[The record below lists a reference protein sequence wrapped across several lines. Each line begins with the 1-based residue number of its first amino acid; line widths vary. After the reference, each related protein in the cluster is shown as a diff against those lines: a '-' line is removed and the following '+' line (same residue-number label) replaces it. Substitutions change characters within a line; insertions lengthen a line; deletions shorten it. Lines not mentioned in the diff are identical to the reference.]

1 MNYTIIY
8 EPEAFADLEKLSQ
21 TARQRMLIKLTDWQK
36 TLSKSHL
43 NRYPIIYLVSLS

>member
-21 TARQRMLIKLTDWQK
+21 TARQRIANKI
-36 TLSKSHL
+36 
-43 NRYPIIYLVSLS
+43 N